1 MSHFLDVSDL
11 NAELR
16 ESVAF
21 AGTGDAH
28 AYRQVGVRPVDGSS
42 SVEEFRSHRRAL
54 RWRSSCARI
63 QLRQPIALHGV
74 CAADLSRELARYH
87 DLSAGAVCQ
96 ALPSGIRGMVARST
110 LADANEPRDWRIYAE
125 FAQHLIRIAR
135 RLYIN

>member
-42 SVEEFRSHRRAL
+42 SVEEFRS
-54 RWRSSCARI
+54 
-63 QLRQPIALHGV
+63 
-74 CAADLSRELARYH
+74 
-87 DLSAGAVCQ
+87 
-96 ALPSGIRGMVARST
+96 
-110 LADANEPRDWRIYAE
+110 RDWRIYAE

-135 RLYIN
+135 RLYINEPFGVDLKETVYALDSTTIDLCMTLFPWAG